1 MNTLQTKAKAAIAT
15 ILIAVAGLSAPLPVR
30 ADDSSLAEQIVDALA
45 KRYGDHAGYRANH
58 AKGVLTEGTFK
69 PSAEGV
75 LLTTSPIYAGAT
87 LPVTV
92 RFSDASGLP
101 AVKDAAAVANP
112 HGISIKF
119 RLPDGSESDIV
130 ANAYRY
136 FVVATPEDFRDLQLA
151 AAASPP
157 GAPRPTKLEEFM
169 QAHPSVARANAALA
183 TPDSF
188 ADEEYNGVD
197 AFIFTNKAGR
207 KQAFRYIIAPE
218 RIVHLSKEDAARVS
232 HDFLMEELPLRLKA
246 GPVTFHIKAQLAS
259 PGDSTKD
266 PTQAWPQDRKVV
278 DLGVLAIDRF
288 VADSTEQQKQLLFL
302 PGNLTAGIEPSDDPL
317 IAARD
322 NAYPISYARRNQ

>member
-1 MNTLQTKAKAAIAT
+1 MNALQIEMKAAIAT
-15 ILIAVAGLSAPLPVR
+15 ILIAAAGLSAPMPVR
-30 ADDSSLAEQIVDALA
+30 GEDSSLPEQIVDALTT
-45 KRYGDHAGYRANH
+45 RYGVHPGYRANH

-69 PSAEGV
+69 PSAAGPS
-75 LLTTSPIYAGAT
+75 LTTSPIYTGAT

-130 ANAYRY
+130 ANAYKY

-157 GAPRPTKLEEFM
+157 GAPHPTKLEEFL

-188 ADEEYNGVD
+188 ADEQYYGVD
-197 AFIFTNKAGR
+197 AFIFTDTAGR

-218 RIVHLSKEDAARVS
+218 RTVHLSKEDAARMS
-232 HDFLMEELPLRLKA
+232 PDFLMEELPLRLKA
-246 GPVTFHIKAQLAS
+246 GPVTFHIKAQLAG

-266 PTQAWPQDRKVV
+266 PTQAWPDDRKVV
-278 DLGVLAIDRF
+278 DLGVLTIDRF
-288 VADSTEQQKQLLFL
+288 VADSAEQQKQLLFL